1 MVLDLPYPLL
11 LRRTAWRTLLRG
23 LTGAPCCNGNR
34 ESPWRL
40 LHRDGVL
47 RYLVRTWHKRH
58 RRHAGLAAE
67 PALAH
72 TQVLRLCS
80 RADALPYHLPLA
92 PALAASVD
100 KVWAARQSYYQALGP
115 PLSLRLV
122 DREVKDSKTWLRYRV
137 KYTDTVRL
145 VRASFD
151 AQGLIEDVI
160 SEDE

>member
-11 LRRTAWRTLLRG
+11 LRRTAWRTLVRG

-40 LHRDGVL
+40 LHRDRVL

-72 TQVLRLCS
+72 AQVLRLCS
-80 RADALPYHLPLA
+80 RAEVREFQARWCATRWA
-92 PALAASVD
+92 PPVS
-100 KVWAARQSYYQALGP
+100 RP
-115 PLSLRLV
+115 
-122 DREVKDSKTWLRYRV
+122 
-137 KYTDTVRL
+137 
-145 VRASFD
+145 
-151 AQGLIEDVI
+151 
-160 SEDE
+160 